1 MSVQL
6 KGDERQVTNAPMSD
20 EDEPINF
27 IIQESVVG
35 GTESRASASTST
47 TVRIAGSVDLPM
59 IHWQSITFTPDDAEG
74 VTYLHCDALVVM
86 VKVSNR
92 IVKRVLI
99 YHGSSTDIIHWAVV
113 EQLRYRIEQ
122 LQPARY
128 YIRGIGGHQTKPLG
142 QIDLPVC
149 FGSRPKTRSLWV
161 TFQVIDIPF
170 PFNMLIGRPTIY
182 DMRAVSSVYCM
193 KVNFPT
199 ENGEGEMKADQSE
212 YRRCVEIGQNTL
224 TTVGGLLVTTVDRT
238 TRLRSRK
245 LRKRRT
251 LNVLIQQ

>member
-6 KGDERQVTNAPMSD
+6 KGDERQVTNALVSD

-35 GTESRASASTST
+35 GTESRASTST
-47 TVRIAGSVDLPM
+47 TVCIAGSSDLPT

-74 VTYLHCDALVVM
+74 VTYPHCNALVVM

-92 IVKRVLI
+92 TVKRVLI
-99 YHGSSTDIIHWAVV
+99 DHGSSTDIIHWTVV
-113 EQLRYRIEQ
+113 EQLGYRIEQ

-128 YIRGIGGHQTKPLG
+128 CIRGIGGHRTKPRG
-142 QIDLPVC
+142 QIDLPVR

-170 PFNMLIGRPTIY
+170 PFNMLIERPTLY
-182 DMRAVSSVYCM
+182 DLRAVSSVYCM
-193 KVNFPT
+193 KVKFPT

-212 YRRCVEIGQNTL
+212 YKRCVEIGQNTL
-224 TTVGGLLVTTVDRT
+224 TTVEGSLVSTVDRT
-238 TRLRSRK
+238 TRPRS
-245 LRKRRT
+245 
-251 LNVLIQQ
+251 